1 MARMEQIKM
10 SQSERQNRYFSES
23 FRKQKVR
30 ELEKGLTTVRQ
41 ISRTYQVSETAVY
54 KWRNKYSSI
63 LSKKERLIV
72 EKKSDTKR
80 IVQLEEKIRE
90 LERLVGQKQVA
101 IEFYEKMLELGK
113 QQYGI
118 DFKKNYGSIASS
130 GIGSTEESTDI
141 K

>member
-1 MARMEQIKM
+1 
-10 SQSERQNRYFSES
+10 
-23 FRKQKVR
+23 
-30 ELEKGLTTVRQ
+30 
-41 ISRTYQVSETAVY
+41 VY
-54 KWRNKYSSI
+54 KWRNTYSSI

-130 GIGSTEESTDI
+130 GIGLTEESTDT